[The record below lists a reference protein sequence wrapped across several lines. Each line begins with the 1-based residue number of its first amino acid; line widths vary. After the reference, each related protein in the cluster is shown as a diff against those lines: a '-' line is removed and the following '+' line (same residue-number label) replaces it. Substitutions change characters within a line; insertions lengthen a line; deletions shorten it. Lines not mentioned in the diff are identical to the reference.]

1 VKPKPTADNDHAAD
15 ALILGAGASGLMCA
29 RTAAH
34 RGKRVLVLDHGPRA
48 ARKVLASGGGHCN
61 YTNLMAGPSRYQ
73 SDNPHFT
80 RSALARYSPSDAL
93 DLLREHNIRY
103 ETRQEGQIFLKGS
116 AALIADALMDDSL
129 RAKATVVLGAKVS
142 TVRLS
147 DGSFEVMTSKGAF
160 RAPRLVVAMGGKS
173 WSALGA
179 TGTGY
184 QIARQ
189 FGHDITELRPGL
201 VPLSLKGK
209 SPFSGISGL
218 AFRAT
223 VTASGHE
230 FTGDALVTHRG
241 LSGPAILQA
250 SSYWLP
256 GQSIRLDLLPGEDA
270 RQWLME
276 HRDSRMELRT
286 LLAQKLPK
294 RLASAMA
301 SHLGGPSPMN
311 SFSDRQLRKFADTLG
326 GLDIYPSGTEGF
338 PKAEVT
344 VGGVDTAK
352 VSSKSMESQLTPG
365 LFFTGE
371 VLDVTGELGG
381 FNLHWAWASGHA
393 AGESV

>member
-1 VKPKPTADNDHAAD
+1 MPKPTADKSDAA
-15 ALILGAGASGLMCA
+15 ANVLILGAGASGLMCA
-29 RTAAH
+29 RTAAR
-34 RGKRVLVLDHGPRA
+34 RGRRVLVLDHGPRA
-48 ARKVLASGGGHCN
+48 ARKVLASGGGRCN
-61 YTNLMAGPSRYQ
+61 YTNMQADPSRYQ
-73 SDNPHFT
+73 SANPHFV
-80 RSALARYSPSDAL
+80 RSALARYSPDNAL
-93 DLLREHNIRY
+93 GLLREHGIRY

-116 AALIADALMDDSL
+116 AALVADALMDDCQ
-129 RAKATVVLGAKVS
+129 RAGASVVLGAKVS
-142 TVRLS
+142 SVSLTE
-147 DGSFEVMTSKGAF
+147 GAFEVKTSKGAF
-160 RAPRLVVAMGGKS
+160 RGESLVVAMGGKS
-173 WSALGA
+173 WSSLGA

-201 VPLSLKGK
+201 VPLTLKGK

-250 SSYWLP
+250 SSYWRE
-256 GQSIRLDLLPGEDA
+256 GQSIRIDLLPGEDA
-270 RQWLME
+270 HQWLME
-276 HRDSRMELRT
+276 HRTSRMELRT

-294 RLASAMA
+294 RLASSMA
-301 SHLGGPSPMN
+301 ARLFGPSPMN
-311 SFSDRQLRKFADTLG
+311 SFPDRQLRGFADTLN
-326 GLDIYPSGTEGF
+326 GLEVHPSGTEGF
-338 PKAEVT
+338 GKAEVT
-344 VGGVDTAK
+344 VGGVDTGK
-352 VSSKSMESQLTPG
+352 VSSRSMGSALSPG
-365 LFFTGE
+365 LYFTGE